1 MNPGWMYNQANME
14 TFLRIASYPFDLE
27 WAGC

>member
-14 TFLRIASYPFDLE
+14 TFLRIAIYSFNWE
-27 WAGC
+27 RAGC